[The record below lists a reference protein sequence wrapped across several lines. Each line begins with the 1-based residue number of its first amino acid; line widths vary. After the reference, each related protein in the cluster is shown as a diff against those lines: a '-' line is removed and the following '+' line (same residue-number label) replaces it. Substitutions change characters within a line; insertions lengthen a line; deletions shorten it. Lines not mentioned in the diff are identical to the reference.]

1 MLRGTAG
8 RYRRADGG
16 DVAAALTYWAVLAV
30 APALLALVA
39 VLGLVADGPA
49 VVGDVLDS
57 VAHLAPGLD
66 LGVVEGLVRDVTSGR
81 GAGWALVAGVLAAL
95 WSASGFVNAFG
106 RAMNRVHGL
115 VERRAAWRLRAR
127 MLVVTVVVLV
137 LAAAVCAALVLAG
150 PVVALVGDLLGFSE
164 LVLEIWSLARWPLVL
179 GLMAVVVA
187 VLYGATPDRDRSQR
201 GMTVGAVVAIGLWLV
216 ATAGFGVYLAGF
228 ATYDRTYGALAGVVV
243 LLLWVWLTN
252 VALVLGAAL
261 DAERGGQPLPVAV
274 STRARSSSA
283 PGTTE

>member
-1 MLRGTAG
+1 MVRGTAG
-8 RYRRADGG
+8 RYQRADGG

-30 APALLALVA
+30 APGLLALVA
-39 VLGLVADGPA
+39 VLGLVADGPG
-49 VVGDVLDS
+49 VVADVLES
-57 VAHLAPGLD
+57 VARRAPGLD
-66 LGVVEGLVRDVTSGR
+66 LAVVEGLVRDVTSGR
-81 GAGWALVAGVLAAL
+81 GAGWVLAVSVLAAL
-95 WSASGFVNAFG
+95 WSASGYVNAFG

-115 VERRAAWRLRAR
+115 VERRPLWRVRAR
-127 MLVVTVVVLV
+127 MLVVTLVVLV
-137 LAAAVCAALVLAG
+137 LAAVVCGALVLAG
-150 PVVALVGDLLGFSE
+150 PVVTLLGDLLGVSE
-164 LVLEIWSLARWPLVL
+164 LAVGVWSVARWPVVL

-187 VLYGATPDRDRSQR
+187 VLYGATPDRDRPQR
-201 GMTVGAVVAIGLWLV
+201 GVTVGAVVAIGLWLG
-216 ATAGFGVYLAGF
+216 ATAGFGVYVAGF

-261 DAERGGQPLPVAV
+261 DAERSGQPRPVEV